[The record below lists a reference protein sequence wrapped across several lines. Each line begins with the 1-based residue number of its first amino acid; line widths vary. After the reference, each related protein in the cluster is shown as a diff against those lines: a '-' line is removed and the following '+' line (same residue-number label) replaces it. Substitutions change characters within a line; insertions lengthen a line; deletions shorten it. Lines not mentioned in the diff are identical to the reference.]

1 MEILRTLL
9 MGFSYFILGYAIYCV
24 LMESIQTLV
33 AIVISYRETRLVQ
46 SILDKATPEMPELV
60 PISIIAPARNESAV
74 VLESLK
80 SFLSLNYPVFEVILV
95 NDGSTDDT
103 LEKVIKEYRLQKSN
117 YPIRIQV
124 PCATIRGIYL
134 NPDFPNLVVVDKESA
149 GNKADASNAGIN
161 ISRYP
166 YFVGMDVDCL
176 LDEDSLIWISRHFMA
191 NQNVKAVGGVIRLSN
206 GNSIQ
211 NGRIIGR
218 VTLSKNSLVR
228 FQTVEYFR
236 SFLVGRM
243 FWSSINALLIIS
255 GAFGA
260 FEKETVIAVGGYSLK
275 TAGEDMDLV
284 VKIHKYLKKNKKK
297 YKIIFSPKAISWTQ
311 APESLQDFKRQRRR
325 WAVGNMQVI
334 HSYKSMLFNPKYGTV
349 GLVAMPY
356 YLLYEYL
363 GPVFVM
369 MGILLIPLNIYFHI
383 VTGKQILLLLLTAIL
398 IGIIMSLGALIVNT
412 NLLIKAL
419 SMRDFMIL
427 IGYCFLE
434 NFTFRP
440 YNLLLRISV
449 LFRYRKYLHVWDNI
463 TRQSFENTNM
473 AEDGLPPDS
482 DNDKKSLD
490 FS

>member
-1 MEILRTLL
+1 MEILRTIL

-33 AIVISYRETRLVQ
+33 ALVISHRETRLVQ
-46 SILDKATPEMPELV
+46 SILDETTLETPELV

-74 VLESLK
+74 VLESLN
-80 SFLSLNYPVFEVILV
+80 SFLSLNYPVFEVVLI

-117 YPIRIQV
+117 YPVRIQV

-134 NPDFPNLVVVDKESA
+134 NPEFPNLVVVDKESA

-161 ISRYP
+161 VSRYP

-176 LDEDSLIWISRHFMA
+176 LDEDSLVWISRHFMA
-191 NQNVKAVGGVIRLSN
+191 NQNVKAVGGVMRLSN
-206 GNSIQ
+206 GNTIQ
-211 NGRIIGR
+211 NGRIVGQAE
-218 VTLSKNSLVR
+218 LSKKSLVR
-228 FQTVEYFR
+228 YQTVEYFR
-236 SFLVGRM
+236 SFLVGRV
-243 FWSSINALLIIS
+243 FWSSINALMIIS

-260 FEKETVIAVGGYSLK
+260 FEKETAIAVGGYSLR

-284 VKIHKYLKKNKKK
+284 VKIHQYMKKKKKK
-297 YKIIFSPKAISWTQ
+297 YKIIFSPKAICWTQ
-311 APESLQDFKRQRRR
+311 APETLKDFKRQRRR
-325 WAVGNMQVI
+325 WAVGNMQVV
-334 HSYKSMLFNPKYGTV
+334 HRYKSMLFNPKYGTV

-363 GPVFVM
+363 GPAFVLL
-369 MGILLIPLNIYFHI
+369 GILIIPLNIYFQI
-383 VTGKQILLLLLTAIL
+383 VTWQQIILLLFTAIL

-412 NLLIKAL
+412 NLLIRTL

-440 YNLLLRISV
+440 YNLFLRISV
-449 LFRYRKYLHVWDNI
+449 LFRYKKYLHVWDNI
-463 TRQSFENTNM
+463 TRQSY
-473 AEDGLPPDS
+473 EDTHLEEEDLPPNITNS
-482 DNDKKSLD
+482 NG
-490 FS
+490 